1 LSITREKPVVSKIL
15 QKEMLELLSNGVRID
30 KRKLD
35 EYRKISYQ
43 TGIIEKADGSA
54 LLSLGETMVLVGVK
68 VELGQPF
75 GDTPDQGVLVVNAEL
90 LPLASQTFEPGPPDE
105 RAIALARYVD
115 RSIRE
120 SNMVDLKS
128 LVIVPGKVCYVVY
141 VDVYVLDYGGNL
153 IDASVLAA
161 AKALE
166 NTKIRKYKVDEN
178 GKLTE
183 TENVENLK
191 LNDFPISVTF
201 GIINN
206 KYFVDPNLEE
216 EQTCDTFLTFTYTQ
230 TGNICAVMKNEQG
243 LISPAQVIE
252 MMELGWKKA
261 KEISS
266 LMLGGQKGNDQEN
279 IGNAGS

>member
-1 LSITREKPVVSKIL
+1 MSVTKEKPVVSKIL
-15 QKEMLELLSNGVRID
+15 QKEMLELLSNGTRID

-43 TGIIEKADGSA
+43 TGLIEKANGSA

-75 GDTPDQGVLVVNAEL
+75 EDTPDQGVLVVNAEL

-120 SNMVDLKS
+120 SNTIDLKS
-128 LVIVPGKVCYVVY
+128 LVIVPGKICYVVY

-153 IDASVLAA
+153 IDASVLATV
-161 AKALE
+161 KALE
-166 NTKIRKYKVDEN
+166 NTKIKKYEVDQD
-178 GKLTE
+178 GKLAE
-183 TENVENLK
+183 TEKMENLK

-201 GIINN
+201 GVINN
-206 KYFVDPNLEE
+206 KYFADPNLEE

-230 TGNICAVMKNEQG
+230 AGNICAVMKNEQG
-243 LISPAQVIE
+243 LVTPSQVIE

-266 LMLGGQKGNDQEN
+266 LLMEGARER
-279 IGNAGS
+279 

>member
-1 LSITREKPVVSKIL
+1 MSVTREKPVVSKIL
-15 QKEMLELLSNGVRID
+15 QKNMLELLSNGIRID

-43 TGIIEKADGSA
+43 VGIIEKADGSA

-75 GDTPDQGVLVVNAEL
+75 EDTPDQGVLVVNAEL

-120 SNMVDLKS
+120 SNTVDLKS
-128 LVIVPGKVCYVVY
+128 LTIVQGKICYVVY

-153 IDASVLAA
+153 VDASVLAA
-161 AKALE
+161 VKALE
-166 NTKIRKYKVDEN
+166 NTKIKKYELDEN
-178 GKLTE
+178 GKIMKTE
-183 TENVENLK
+183 KVESLK
-191 LNDFPISVTF
+191 LNDFPVSITF

-206 KYFVDPNLEE
+206 KYFVDPSLEE
-216 EQTCDTFLTFTYTQ
+216 EQACDTFLTFTYTKS
-230 TGNICAVMKNEQG
+230 GNICAVMKNEQG
-243 LISPAQVIE
+243 LIAPAQVIE

-266 LMLGGQKGNDQEN
+266 LMLG
-279 IGNAGS
+279 